1 MTKKFKLLCLLVCLL
16 FAVTQLT
23 GCIEITKRQPESI
36 EDPTSPEQT
45 ISVKPSPAERSDVA
59 SVSWVEY
66 TEDPGGLIFSYPQGW
81 EVATSESAISIENA
95 ETYEQLLMSTM
106 PFDENK
112 DPYTLATE
120 FISLVETNNPNLH
133 ASNWRTNPQ
142 TANSQ
147 VAFDLY
153 DKIDGIEYDGSGIV
167 IKDSVQAIWFSYF
180 APSSA
185 YSSDRATELLH
196 GFIRSLGTESS
207 SGTQEPNNT
216 NTSKRNSRIEANAKG
231 FLFILEFGLGA
242 PFTAEQEQII
252 LDEVITSWSSLTE
265 AELSAYDEYPL
276 LAEFVLTLGQEELN
290 ELRET
295 MENIAREWLDESPDS
310 DKVVR
315 IIRDQLNTR
324 GKVVI
329 AGDPPLTEMSL
340 TAYSEIIAYSRLL
353 RENPQALPE
362 QVSSNSINDIKKQV
376 LDSWETFTREEQ
388 EQIATS
394 PGLWFCLRTLV
405 NKGSE
410 SEQNTIRNEL
420 RKLTPE
426 TQTATGG
433 GTTSSGTS
441 GGSMSGKPMD
451 SSSHAA
457 MLGIQQ
463 MTFNSYMWSR
473 GFNYSIAHGKMW

>member
-1 MTKKFKLLCLLVCLL
+1 MTKKLKLLCLFVCLL
-16 FAVTQLT
+16 FAVTQLA
-23 GCIEITKRQPESI
+23 GCVEITKRQPETK
-36 EDPTSPEQT
+36 EDPTSLEQT
-45 ISVKPSPAERSDVA
+45 ISVKPSPAVEGDEA
-59 SVSWVEY
+59 SENDVSWVKY
-66 TEDPGGLIFSYPQGW
+66 TEDPGGLLFSYPQGW
-81 EVATSESAISIENA
+81 EVEVSESAISIENA
-95 ETYEQLLMSTM
+95 ETYEQLLMSMM
-106 PFDENK
+106 PFDEVK
-112 DPYTLATE
+112 DPTTLATD
-120 FISLVETNNPNLH
+120 FITLLQTNNPHVL

-167 IKDSVQAIWFSYF
+167 IKDNEQAVWFSYF
-180 APSSA
+180 APNST

-196 GFIRSLGTESS
+196 GFIRSLATESS
-207 SGTQEPNNT
+207 SGSQEPNNT
-216 NTSKRNSRIEANAKG
+216 NNSNRNSRIEANAKG

-252 LDEVITSWSSLTE
+252 LDELITGWSSLTE

-276 LAEFVLTLGQEELN
+276 LVQFVLTLGQKELN

-295 MENIAREWLDESPDS
+295 MENTTREWLDESPDT

-315 IIRDQLNTR
+315 IVRDQLNTR
-324 GKVVI
+324 GKEVI

-340 TAYSEIIAYSRLL
+340 TSYSEIIAFSRLL

-362 QVSSNSINDIKKQV
+362 QISSNSVNDIKKQV

-388 EQIATS
+388 EQIVTS

-405 NKGSE
+405 SNGSE
-410 SEQNTIRNEL
+410 SEQKKIRNEL
-420 RKLTPE
+420 LKLTPE

-433 GTTSSGTS
+433 STSSTK
-441 GGSMSGKPMD
+441 KPMD
-451 SSSHAA
+451 MTSHAA
-457 MLGIQQ
+457 MMNIQQ

-473 GFNYSIAHGKMW
+473 GFNYSISHGKMW